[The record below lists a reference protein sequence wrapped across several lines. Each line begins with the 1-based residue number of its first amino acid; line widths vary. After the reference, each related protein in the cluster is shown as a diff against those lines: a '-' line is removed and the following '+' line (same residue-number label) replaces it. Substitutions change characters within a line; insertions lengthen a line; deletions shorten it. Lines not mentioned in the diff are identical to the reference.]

1 MKQGKLRIYGDS
13 RSGNCYKVQL
23 LCAEMGIDYDWEE
36 VDILAGDTHT
46 PQFLSMNA
54 NGKIPTLALSDG
66 RFLSESNAILFYLAE
81 GSEFFTGDRYAR
93 AEILQWMNF
102 EQYSHEPNI
111 ATSRFIIKYLGNP
124 PDRQQ
129 SLDEKRVGGYKALD
143 VMEQQLERHPFIT
156 GNKYNIADI
165 ALYAYTHV
173 ADEGGFDLA
182 DYPAIRAWMERITQR
197 PKYVAMPE
205 K

>member
-81 GSEFFTGDRYAR
+81 GSELRRSCSG
-93 AEILQWMNF
+93 
-102 EQYSHEPNI
+102 
-111 ATSRFIIKYLGNP
+111 
-124 PDRQQ
+124 
-129 SLDEKRVGGYKALD
+129 
-143 VMEQQLERHPFIT
+143 
-156 GNKYNIADI
+156 
-165 ALYAYTHV
+165 
-173 ADEGGFDLA
+173 
-182 DYPAIRAWMERITQR
+182 
-197 PKYVAMPE
+197 
-205 K
+205 